1 MLSEKKSMLIGCEKG
16 YPLELFKLAMK
27 NFKCEL
33 KKYKPVR
40 NVKKSFRGFG
50 GHCLGVKNSGVYSAC
65 SHPTVPINLWKCICT
80 APPLQGIFDVAKKK
94 KKKTKK

>member
-50 GHCLGVKNSGVYSAC
+50 GHCLGVKNSVS
-65 SHPTVPINLWKCICT
+65 T
-80 APPLQGIFDVAKKK
+80 APAPTLRYRSTSGNASVLLRLYRESLMWPK